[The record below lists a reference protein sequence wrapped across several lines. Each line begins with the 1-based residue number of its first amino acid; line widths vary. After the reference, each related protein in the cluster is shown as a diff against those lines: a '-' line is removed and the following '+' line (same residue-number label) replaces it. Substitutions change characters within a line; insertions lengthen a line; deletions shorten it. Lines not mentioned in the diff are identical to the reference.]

1 MGEKGCSLLIR
12 NLSFETS
19 PEKVRRIFEHFGKI
33 RDVYLPLDHYT
44 RRPRGFGFVEYYD
57 PKYAK
62 EALNILN
69 NSKIDGKEIRI
80 IIAQNRR
87 KSPDTMKMYHHNGTD
102 SRYRAPRHGSSRSSE
117 YSSRHRSRR
126 KSRHRSR
133 RRSIRRSKHRA
144 TERNRII
151 HGRSRSIDKYRKRR
165 NYRSSSSYLKSV
177 SGTSGSESFSPSD
190 ARRRGVMKKKK
201 SEKHSEKRRTKR
213 ETTESDSESG
223 SSSSSSCSRSGSGRH
238 IRRKHACRRGSTRH
252 SLDGEAIE
260 ESFDGKSSVSCASG
274 EYAEEKKKGKTCK
287 KNYVS
292 GKCRSNSNG
301 QSCYE
306 YAVERGKDRRNGSN
320 NSRNSFLSN
329 HVEGNEKET
338 ISLSP
343 SPTGE
348 YSNRNSFDIVRKK
361 QNRDD
366 KNGYRI
372 AKNTLLKSSSPNSIS
387 YKNKMHSEYTS
398 AEKSS
403 NQNNKSPR
411 GEVKSEKK
419 QSDREKEVGSR
430 ISDMDTGPSVKRE
443 TKKNNDKDDY
453 TSCTSPLDEYA
464 DGGSA
469 IEDGEKTGD
478 KNELAC
484 NTSLSNKLLG
494 ENDGEENDTKKD
506 HLENPTS
513 VEFKVDGLGKPD
525 NDHDEATERET
536 NLKNNHNNVEK
547 FVKKAYSVECSA
559 PSNEEGGETVEEGIS
574 YSSTNEKERSSYES
588 VSSQTSVKRKEK
600 KKRIHMREKLI
611 KKREKR
617 EKRKHSSSRS
627 DATST
632 SSDRY
637 SCKEFRKNGR
647 NDKKRKRRIRESPSD
662 GSTSYRKSRRNG
674 EDKRIKYVRVKLG
687 RKKDTN
693 GNKENKSSSRKKGSI
708 TDEGKGGEEKCMGTW
723 SESDQSD
730 EDSSAERSE
739 EACRE
744 RSTRDDDEVNT
755 GDYRSSC
762 EERSNKRRYKSRG
775 KRKDDQSSERNQSSE
790 DENSRMGSSQ
800 ASDEEYCNTKNKR
813 VKKRREAK
821 SYSNFSEKSHQL
833 GRYRSKKI
841 GIDRSTTYRNRKI
854 KKRNISEDSYDSRTH
869 SRSSS
874 RSSANS
880 KSTFSSS
887 SQRKRS
893 NKYHKKR
900 SHKHGR
906 NHKYKHKKKNKH
918 KERGKGKKLD
928 TSESLSIDCE
938 ESPIVRTRMQLS
950 PNGLEAVPQ

>member
-102 SRYRAPRHGSSRSSE
+102 SRYRAPRHGSRRSSE
-117 YSSRHRSRR
+117 HSSRQRSRHRSRR

-133 RRSIRRSKHRA
+133 RRSIRRSKHHA
-144 TERNRII
+144 TEKKRII
-151 HGRSRSIDKYRKRR
+151 HGRSRSIDKHRKRR
-165 NYRSSSSYLKSV
+165 NYRSLSSYSRSV
-177 SGTSGSESFSPSD
+177 SGTSGSESLSPSD
-190 ARRRGVMKKKK
+190 AKRRGGMKKKK

-213 ETTESDSESG
+213 ETTESDSDSG
-223 SSSSSSCSRSGSGRH
+223 SSSRSSRSGRRIG
-238 IRRKHACRRGSTRH
+238 RKHACRRGGTKH
-252 SLDGEAIE
+252 SLDGESIE

-292 GKCRSNSNG
+292 DKSRSNSNG

-306 YAVERGKDRRNGSN
+306 HAVERSKDRRNGSN
-320 NSRNSFLSN
+320 TSRNSYLSN
-329 HVEGNEKET
+329 HMEGNEKET
-338 ISLSP
+338 ISLSR

-361 QNRDD
+361 QNGDD
-366 KNGYRI
+366 KKGHRI
-372 AKNTLLKSSSPNSIS
+372 AKNTLLKSLSPNSIS
-387 YKNKMHSEYTS
+387 YKNKIHSEYTS
-398 AEKSS
+398 AETNS

-411 GEVKSEKK
+411 GEVKNEKT
-419 QSDREKEVGSR
+419 QSDREKEVSRR
-430 ISDMDTGPSVKRE
+430 ISDVDTGPSVKRE
-443 TKKNNDKDDY
+443 TKQNNGKDDY
-453 TSCTSPLDEYA
+453 TNCSSPLDECA
-464 DGGSA
+464 DGGSV
-469 IEDGEKTGD
+469 IEGGEKTGD

-484 NTSLSNKLLG
+484 NASLGNKLLR
-494 ENDGEENDTKKD
+494 ESSDGEENDEKKD

-513 VEFKVDGLGKPD
+513 VEFKVDCLGKPE

-536 NLKNNHNNVEK
+536 NLKNGHNHVDK
-547 FVKKAYSVECSA
+547 FVKKTYSVECSA
-559 PSNEEGGETVEEGIS
+559 PSNEEGGETVEEGIA

-588 VSSQTSVKRKEK
+588 VSSQTSVKRKGK
-600 KKRIHMREKLI
+600 QKRIHVREKLI
-611 KKREKR
+611 RKR
-617 EKRKHSSSRS
+617 EKRKHSSSKS
-627 DATST
+627 DAAST

-647 NDKKRKRRIRESPSD
+647 NDKKKKRRIRESPSD
-662 GSTSYRKSRRNG
+662 GSTGYRKSRRNG

-693 GNKENKSSSRKKGSI
+693 GNKENESSSRKKGSI
-708 TDEGKGGEEKCMGTW
+708 IDEGKESEEKCMGTG

-739 EACRE
+739 EASLE

-755 GDYRSSC
+755 GDYRKSC

-775 KRKDDQSSERNQSSE
+775 KRKDDQSSERNRSGE

-800 ASDEEYCNTKNKR
+800 ASDDMYCNTKNKR
-813 VKKRREAK
+813 VKKRREEK

-841 GIDRSTTYRNRKI
+841 GIDRSTTHRNRKK
-854 KKRNISEDSYDSRTH
+854 KKRNISEDSYDIRTH

-874 RSSANS
+874 RSSPNS

-887 SQRKRS
+887 SRRKRS

-900 SHKHGR
+900 SRKHGW
-906 NHKYKHKKKNKH
+906 NHKYKHEKKNKH
-918 KERGKGKKLD
+918 KERGKGKELD
-928 TSESLSIDCE
+928 TSESLSIDCG
-938 ESPIVRTRMQLS
+938 ESPIVRTRS
-950 PNGLEAVPQ
+950 